1 MSALFRKRGN
11 SKKTILVEVDSLPSD
26 PRISDR
32 NTGTSLGIG
41 TFPVSGQVSFV
52 PSPNKRG
59 DMSSSTSMTSLEA
72 CADTTP
78 SLKTKASLIKLLSDG
93 KIAETLKV
101 APVVFKRMAS
111 SFIRVADLNLTLRSG
126 GTSNGARTEL
136 HPNFHH
142 PSTDPPPGVKHDP
155 NEEWIALD
163 DGDGSHAPIAPFAIQ
178 ALARF
183 GLDTC
188 LDINMWK
195 ADYRTEKLLKASK
208 SWSAMAWQSK
218 GPISLPGDFDGDMDV
233 LVWSGNFMHGKYGS
247 DLPCVRAA
255 GIVNMS
261 AKDLTDLLADSTRVK
276 EYNKI
281 SCGRTDLL
289 ILQEDMQKD
298 GPFGKSITKVM
309 QSESRPP
316 MLRKTLQFTSIL
328 HAKELDDGSGFLL
341 VSRAV
346 TRPDGVSLIDG
357 SILRSEILMGVNIIR
372 KIQGAED
379 SRCLMINVNHIRSPM
394 VPMIIA
400 KKIGLSAAA
409 NFFTDIRALC

>member
-1 MSALFRKRGN
+1 M
-11 SKKTILVEVDSLPSD
+11 VEVDSVPDD
-26 PRISDR
+26 PKIHSS
-32 NTGTSLGIG
+32 GYGLKSLGVG
-41 TFPVSGQVSFV
+41 TFPVRGHITFL
-52 PSPNKRG
+52 PSPTKGG
-59 DMSSSTSMTSLEA
+59 DDSATTSMTSIDP
-72 CADTTP
+72 CFDTNSSSSKKK
-78 SLKTKASLIKLLSDG
+78 SLMKLLSDG
-93 KIAETLKV
+93 NIGGTLKV

-111 SFIRVADLNLTLRSG
+111 SFIRVTDLNMSIRPG
-126 GTSNGARTEL
+126 AGTHGSRVEQ

-142 PSTDPPPGVKHDP
+142 PSADPPPGVKHDP

-163 DGDGSHAPIAPFAIQ
+163 DGDGSHAPIAPYAIQ

-183 GLDTC
+183 GFDTC
-188 LDINMWK
+188 MDNNMWHVDAK
-195 ADYRTEKLLKASK
+195 TEKLLKGNII
-208 SWSAMAWQSK
+208 WSSLAWQAK
-218 GPISLPGDFDGDMDV
+218 GQITLPNEFTGETDV
-233 LVWSGNFMHGKYGS
+233 LVWSGNFVHGKYGS

-261 AKDLTDLLADSTRVK
+261 AKVLADLLADSTRTR

-281 SCGRTDLL
+281 SCGRKDLL
-289 ILQEDMQKD
+289 VLQDTMQED
-298 GPFGKSITKVM
+298 GPFGRSITKVM

-316 MLRKTLQFTSIL
+316 ILRKTLQFTSIL
-328 HAKELDDGSGFLL
+328 HAKELEDGSGYLL

-346 TRPDGVSLIDG
+346 THPNSLALIDA
-357 SILRSEILMGVNIIR
+357 SILRSEILMGVNILK

-394 VPMIIA
+394 VPMMIA